1 MASPSSPS
9 SPGGDVQAKA
19 GFTTNITDPLSHV
32 IGMETT
38 SDELAAD
45 SLATI
50 DALMRDPLRESLGSI
65 VAGTDPRNRQDADP
79 MDPMMMREGPVI
91 EERLK
96 KLVMMGQVDKTVA
109 KQWLQTKLRKKVTG
123 AKEIRKGNRRRR
135 VVLRAL
141 KRSTKKVARLIRRLQ
156 RRLRYRPAK
165 VRNGI
170 QLRI

>member
-1 MASPSSPS
+1 MASPTSPS

-45 SLATI
+45 SLATL

-65 VAGTDPRNRQDADP
+65 VAGSEPRSRSDKDPIDLE
-79 MDPMMMREGPVI
+79 MMKEGAVI

-96 KLVMMGQVDKTVA
+96 KLVMMGEIDKTVA
-109 KQWLQTKLRKKVTG
+109 KQWLQTKLRKKSHRCAG
-123 AKEIRKGNRRRR
+123 QK
-135 VVLRAL
+135 
-141 KRSTKKVARLIRRLQ
+141 KRQT
-156 RRLRYRPAK
+156 
-165 VRNGI
+165 
-170 QLRI
+170 